1 MARNNCFAARPHPQL
16 HDCLAMVVSPVVL
29 GVLSPAGVNALIGLI
44 VCACVATLND
54 AVPDDNLT
62 RIVFLSIQ
70 NGERLDKH
78 SWMPSPWIVPTTQP
92 VVSHDITRVDIADA
106 NGAQDV
112 LSRLEPFLGIAH
124 RSIPVFAEV
133 NAALTTLYTLKTST
147 STQNVMPVNFSFLR
161 REFGQFVMLGETDD
175 VVVGILNELCAT
187 LEAMDT
193 KPEDARANRPSIV
206 DPNVI
211 AMKGRLAT
219 NTSSKVDMTS
229 KQPGTK
235 TVSDYQIAALGR
247 ERKPKT
253 SRRHVCPICCR
264 EGHHAKTCRDVLLD
278 EHAER
283 ADGFFKRL
291 IEGNATEPYARA
303 MSARV
308 SAEFATAI
316 AARIRAVSASM
327 QGVSATPSGG
337 SA

>member
-1 MARNNCFAARPHPQL
+1 M
-16 HDCLAMVVSPVVL
+16 
-29 GVLSPAGVNALIGLI
+29 
-44 VCACVATLND
+44 
-54 AVPDDNLT
+54 
-62 RIVFLSIQ
+62 
-70 NGERLDKH
+70 
-78 SWMPSPWIVPTTQP
+78 
-92 VVSHDITRVDIADA
+92 
-106 NGAQDV
+106 
-112 LSRLEPFLGIAH
+112 
-124 RSIPVFAEV
+124 
-133 NAALTTLYTLKTST
+133 
-147 STQNVMPVNFSFLR
+147 R

-175 VVVGILNELCAT
+175 EVVGILNELCAT

-235 TVSDYQIAALGR
+235 TVNDYQITALGR

-291 IEGNATEPYARA
+291 IESNATEQYARA

-327 QGVSATPSGG
+327 RGVSPTPSGG